1 MTNKNNVNSWLTEE
15 NRNKA
20 YKRNALENASRN
32 FDDNDA
38 LTVNTLEAIY
48 GQESSFGNEKILKND
63 KRGEVGAAG
72 HFQIQKNVAEKHSK
86 TKITKA
92 NDPRFD
98 IDNASDIAARYLVEL
113 NYLFSD
119 NTILTKDKYD
129 KPLIFTFL
137 VSDINERKLF
147 AIAAYNAGQG
157 TIAKA
162 QMLAKEVGKDATKW
176 EIIKEFL
183 KEAGAKDAK
192 VKEIIEYVE
201 SVIAYEKEFSQKS
214 KANKKL
220 KNKEPKK
227 VSGNNSEDGHWVTL
241 DNGNHVFIGNK
252 KVG

>member
-92 NDPRFD
+92 SKNWV
-98 IDNASDIAARYLVEL
+98 AS
-113 NYLFSD
+113 
-119 NTILTKDKYD
+119 TIK
-129 KPLIFTFL
+129 
-137 VSDINERKLF
+137 
-147 AIAAYNAGQG
+147 
-157 TIAKA
+157 
-162 QMLAKEVGKDATKW
+162 
-176 EIIKEFL
+176 
-183 KEAGAKDAK
+183 
-192 VKEIIEYVE
+192 
-201 SVIAYEKEFSQKS
+201 KS
-214 KANKKL
+214 
-220 KNKEPKK
+220 
-227 VSGNNSEDGHWVTL
+227 
-241 DNGNHVFIGNK
+241 
-252 KVG
+252 